1 MRQMGK
7 KSREEITLEI
17 ANYWL
22 ANDYFAERNKN
33 CGTLVAFDW
42 IGDYLSE
49 INTNIDLGDVERINF
64 YYDTYIQFLK
74 NNKFTFVLG
83 LRNIKYDDNPSTD
96 WLNPLKEKFKSN
108 EIAYDEYIVDSWP
121 TPIPEF
127 DVPDNIFILR
137 YSYDESNRV
146 DTFAASQYLFEN
158 FMKKSDWEKYY
169 KHKDSTSRTRIICFC
184 SDVEVFLLAKEF
196 KKYVI

>member
-1 MRQMGK
+1 MEK

-17 ANYWL
+17 SNYWL
-22 ANDYFAERNKN
+22 ANDYFTERNKN

-64 YYDTYIQFLK
+64 YYDTFIEFLK
-74 NNKFTFVLG
+74 NNKFTYVLG

-108 EIAYDEYIVDSWP
+108 DIE
-121 TPIPEF
+121 
-127 DVPDNIFILR
+127 
-137 YSYDESNRV
+137 YDESNRV
-146 DTFAASQYLFEN
+146 DTFASSQYLFEN

-184 SDVEVFLLAKEF
+184 SDVKVFLLAKEF
-196 KKYVI
+196 KKYVV

>member
-1 MRQMGK
+1 MRRMEK

-17 ANYWL
+17 SNYWL

-64 YYDTYIQFLK
+64 YYDTFIEFLK
-74 NNKFTFVLG
+74 NNKFTYVLG

-108 EIAYDEYIVDSWP
+108 EIDYDEYIVASWP
-121 TPIPEF
+121 TKIPEV
-127 DVPDNIFILR
+127 DVLDNIFILR
-137 YSYDESNRV
+137 YSCFLWRK
-146 DTFAASQYLFEN
+146 T
-158 FMKKSDWEKYY
+158 
-169 KHKDSTSRTRIICFC
+169 ICFE
-184 SDVEVFLLAKEF
+184 D
-196 KKYVI
+196 

>member
-1 MRQMGK
+1 MEK

-17 ANYWL
+17 SNYWL
-22 ANDYFAERNKN
+22 ANDYFTERNKN

-64 YYDTYIQFLK
+64 YYDTFIEFLK
-74 NNKFTFVLG
+74 NNKFTYVLG

-108 EIAYDEYIVDSWP
+108 DIEYD
-121 TPIPEF
+121 
-127 DVPDNIFILR
+127 
-137 YSYDESNRV
+137 
-146 DTFAASQYLFEN
+146 
-158 FMKKSDWEKYY
+158 
-169 KHKDSTSRTRIICFC
+169 
-184 SDVEVFLLAKEF
+184 
-196 KKYVI
+196 